1 MNEEKEEN
9 KIFEETSTTNKIG
22 IFTDF
27 NNYIMYKVSPSS
39 SSSEN
44 KELEL
49 EDKAIRTLDHHINN
63 LFTEKT
69 KNKHYYFNYKNK
81 KAMDPENFRI
91 FREKNLKELHY
102 KIKEIKI
109 FKNLMSKYDIRSKL
123 DKIYSFM
130 TDKKILIK

>member
-44 KELEL
+44 KALEL
-49 EDKAIRTLDHHINN
+49 EDKAIRTLDIILNIC
-63 LFTEKT
+63 LQ
-69 KNKHYYFNYKNK
+69 K
-81 KAMDPENFRI
+81 KRRI
-91 FREKNLKELHY
+91 SIIILIIRIKKQWTLKILEFS
-102 KIKEIKI
+102 E
-109 FKNLMSKYDIRSKL
+109 
-123 DKIYSFM
+123 
-130 TDKKILIK
+130 KKI